1 MHNFFILYLY
11 TKFLNTEQIDALLPH
26 VRPKES
32 RIKPLDEFLRL
43 LYTFLTSLP
52 PRSPAHPLEAARAL
66 QKQGINVPYPIPQ
79 PSEGVKWTVAFER
92 PSEVN
97 VVGSWPNKIGA
108 KAASGPAWM
117 VDLALEMPVVRFPAL
132 FSDQSL

>member
-1 MHNFFILYLY
+1 MRL
-11 TKFLNTEQIDALLPH
+11 KD
-26 VRPKES
+26 S

-52 PRSPAHPLEAARAL
+52 PRSPTHPLEAARAL

-92 PSEVN
+92 PSEIN
-97 VVGSWPNKIGA
+97 VVGSWPNKIGV

-117 VDLALEMPVVRFPAL
+117 VDLALEMPAVRVPA
-132 FSDQSL
+132 FSQIRVFD